1 MLIADAITVDIEP
14 AMTGQCRA
22 AAASRGLT
30 PRVTAVHGDIT
41 WHAPRPAARVVVT
54 RGGLQMLPSQQAVT
68 QALTASA
75 ANLADGGIFYLAGA
89 LPRVPGRAI
98 RR

>member
-1 MLIADAITVDIEP
+1 
-14 AMTGQCRA
+14 MTGQCRA
-22 AAASRGLT
+22 AAAPRGLT
-30 PRVTAVHGDIT
+30 PRVTAVHGDITT

-75 ANLADGGIFYLAGA
+75 TNLAGGGIFYLAGA